1 MRKFIKL
8 TAALCAVFLLSLC
21 LFSTVAYAAPEDET
35 ADPPAEAVTE
45 SVPPAESKPE
55 DDFIIGTLPPGTGT
69 VVDAFTDEDGRKFY
83 TIQTPAGN
91 TFYLIIDFTKQGE
104 NVYFLDA
111 VQEKDLLALAEKAA
125 NPNGANPNPGANANN
140 NPAPT
145 TPGNQTEPEPKESG
159 GNSMFS
165 MILVVLVDP
174 ACDFQVFYDESD
186 HGGDANQDS
195 TGGFNQNIT
204 QHLALNAQRQH
215 GTQNVPVGE
224 VVLRTMGKR
233 QCRYG

>member
-35 ADPPAEAVTE
+35 ADPPAETVTE
-45 SVPPAESKPE
+45 SVPPAETVPE

-125 NPNGANPNPGANANN
+125 NPNGANANPGANVNS

-145 TPGNQTEPEPKESG
+145 TPGNQTEPEPKESD
-159 GNSMFS
+159 GNNMFS
-165 MILVVLVDP
+165 MILVVLVVVIGGGAGIYFKVIKKKQNNDKR
-174 ACDFQVFYDESD
+174 DEYED
-186 HGGDANQDS
+186 EDEYIPDGPDDYEEPEDDS
-195 TGGFNQNIT
+195 PPWEDED
-204 QHLALNAQRQH
+204 
-215 GTQNVPVGE
+215 V
-224 VVLRTMGKR
+224 
-233 QCRYG
+233 